1 MILSK
6 YKVFFYSDEEVKQAQ
21 NDTPWKM
28 QLDPNKKTLYQYL
41 DGQLPIVVPKLIS
54 DENLSTTNEESDI
67 LLE

>member
-1 MILSK
+1 
-6 YKVFFYSDEEVKQAQ
+6 
-21 NDTPWKM
+21 M